1 MRLSSLLSRLDARLP
16 SRRLTRYAPAPTGA
30 LHLGHVANAVY
41 VWGLAR
47 ALGGEVTLR
56 IEDHD
61 RQRCRPAY
69 EAALLDDLDWLGF
82 VPDRY
87 PTDAFRSGACE
98 GRQRDREPHYR
109 AALERLVADGRVY
122 GCVCTRRQIEQ
133 AGGTAVSSELRYP
146 GTCREA
152 GHPLVEGHGW
162 RLRID
167 HEEVTFEDGLVGIE
181 TQWPAQ
187 QGGDV
192 LLRDRLGNWTY
203 QFAVVVDDT
212 LDEISLIVRGTD
224 LLAST
229 GRQILMARM
238 LGRERPPV
246 FAHHPLIMKSP
257 TEKLSKSDGDTGVA
271 DLRRAGWTPEQ
282 TIGEAAWRVGLQPS
296 PELIAAGDVYYL
308 FAG

>member
-1 MRLSSLLSRLDARLP
+1 VRLP
-16 SRRLTRYAPAPTGA
+16 IRPRTRFAPAPTGA

-61 RQRCRPAY
+61 RQRCRPGY
-69 EAALLDDLDWLGF
+69 EAPLLDDLDWLGF

-87 PTDAFRSGACE
+87 PTDAFRRGACD
-98 GRQRDREPHYR
+98 GRQRDRERFYR
-109 AALERLVADGRVY
+109 TALDRLVAQGRVY
-122 GCVCTRRQIEQ
+122 GCVCTRRQVEQ
-133 AGGTAVSSELRYP
+133 AGGTAASSELRYP
-146 GTCREA
+146 GTCRDA
-152 GHPLVEGHGW
+152 GHPLVEGSGW
-162 RLRID
+162 RLRLD
-167 HEEVTFEDGLVGIE
+167 DDEVTFEDALVGIE
-181 TQWPAQ
+181 TQCPAR

-203 QFAVVVDDT
+203 QFAAVVDDT

-229 GRQILMARM
+229 GRQIQMARL
-238 LGRERPPV
+238 LGREQPPL

-257 TEKLSKSDGDTGVA
+257 TKKLSKSDGDTGVA
-271 DLRRAGWTPEQ
+271 DLRRAGWTPERA
-282 TIGEAAWRVGLQPS
+282 IGEAAWRVGLQPS
-296 PELIAAGDVYYL
+296 PVPLSAVDVATV
-308 FAG
+308 FTG